1 MKTLSI
7 REIRSA
13 LPHLDE
19 LVAEAGEVVVTRR
32 GRPLARILPIRRQ
45 GGIRPLTE
53 LRAISPRM
61 KVSGKLEARTLFER
75 TPMIISRQNGLRAK
89 LNFLRTIQNTE
100 LAYLTGKRLPMQE

>member
-13 LPHLDE
+13 LPHLDK

-32 GRPLARILPIRRQ
+32 GRPVARLLPIRRQ
-45 GGIRPLTE
+45 GGIQPLTE

-61 KVSGKLEARTLFER
+61 KVPSEVLVRQDRDER
-75 TPMIISRQNGLRAK
+75 
-89 LNFLRTIQNTE
+89 
-100 LAYLTGKRLPMQE
+100 